1 MVIAS
6 RVGPHRIARPLALRH
21 LRQRER
27 GAQSRAPQRQHA
39 CSPRLLFRARMSED
53 RPSLFMYGEAAD
65 ELRRQELE
73 RLKAATIPTLG
84 ALRALQPE
92 ELHTEV
98 AGMLERLGYTHEATT
113 QAGDI
118 ILTKDDR
125 KFVVAVARRSD
136 IEPIQARPIAR
147 LHSAIILTNAA
158 AGFFV
163 TSRQFEPSA
172 VAYVAGLPI
181 TLVDGDKLLAS
192 MQKSKADAKPPDEYK
207 AMCKICGCV
216 VKQHLSRAE
225 SVPCG
230 SGHFVV
236 PTIARAAI
244 FAERAKPAENSGNKS
259 AHAPRAKHGRRMT
272 VKKFNKALRMKHA
285 RGRSPKP
292 KG

>member
-1 MVIAS
+1 MKDA
-6 RVGPHRIARPLALRH
+6 
-21 LRQRER
+21 E
-27 GAQSRAPQRQHA
+27 
-39 CSPRLLFRARMSED
+39 
-53 RPSLFMYGEAAD
+53 RPSLFLYGHAAD

-73 RLKAATIPTLG
+73 RLKAATIPTLE
-84 ALRALQPE
+84 ALHALQPE
-92 ELHTEV
+92 ELHGEV
-98 AGMLERLGYTHEATT
+98 AGMLERLGYTHEATMP
-113 QAGDI
+113 AGDL

-125 KFVVAVARRSD
+125 KLVAAVARRGD
-136 IEPIQARPIAR
+136 IEPIEARAIAR
-147 LHSAIILTNAA
+147 LHDTIVRTNAA

-163 TSRQFEPSA
+163 TARRFDPSA
-172 VAYVAGLPI
+172 VAYAAGLPI

-192 MQKSKADAKPPDEYK
+192 MQKSKVDAKPPNEYK
-207 AMCKICGCV
+207 AMCKICGCI

-244 FAERAKPAENSGNKS
+244 FAERAKLAENTGNKS

-285 RGRSPKP
+285 RSRSPKP

>member
-1 MVIAS
+1 MTDT
-6 RVGPHRIARPLALRH
+6 
-21 LRQRER
+21 E
-27 GAQSRAPQRQHA
+27 
-39 CSPRLLFRARMSED
+39 
-53 RPSLFMYGEAAD
+53 RPSLFLYGAAAD
-65 ELRRQELE
+65 ELRRREIE
-73 RLKAATIPTLG
+73 RLKAATIPTLE
-84 ALRALQPE
+84 ALRALQPD
-92 ELHTEV
+92 ELHAEV
-98 AGMLERLGYTHEATT
+98 ASMLERLGYTHEATT
-113 QAGDI
+113 PAGDI
-118 ILTKDDR
+118 LLTKDDR

-147 LHSAIILTNAA
+147 LHDTIIRTNAA

-163 TSRQFEPSA
+163 TSRVFEAAA
-172 VAYVAGLPI
+172 VTYAAGLPI

-216 VKQHLSRAE
+216 VKQHLTRAE

-244 FAERAKPAENSGNKS
+244 FAERAKAADNSGNKP

-285 RGRSPKP
+285 RSLSPKP
-292 KG
+292 KR